1 MYRVLLLYFTRIRKS
16 STFTRHNST
25 TVLYF
30 YSMMKTKI
38 DDKFNPDFILAC
50 THTEMLK
57 AIVAG
62 EVNIKELAVRELKK
76 RNPDLI
82 KKEDIEKFVRGVD
95 C

>member
-38 DDKFNPDFILAC
+38 DD
-50 THTEMLK
+50 
-57 AIVAG
+57 
-62 EVNIKELAVRELKK
+62 IKELAVRELKK